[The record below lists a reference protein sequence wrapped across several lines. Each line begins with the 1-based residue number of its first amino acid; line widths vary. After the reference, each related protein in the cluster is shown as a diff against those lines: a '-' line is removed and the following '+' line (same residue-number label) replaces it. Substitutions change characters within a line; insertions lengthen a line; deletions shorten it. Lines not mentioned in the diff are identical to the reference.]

1 MVQSLQGILH
11 LKIPAESNKIK
22 RSSSLHCSF
31 FLFFDPHLRVRL
43 FEKIPAGR
51 KNCRHNAD

>member
-1 MVQSLQGILH
+1 MVQSSQGILNSKYP
-11 LKIPAESNKIK
+11 LKAIK
-22 RSSSLHCSF
+22 ENVHRLCIALCF
-31 FLFFDPHLRVRL
+31 FFDPHLRVRL